1 MKVLFISIVNEKGG
15 AIVKRL
21 IRLSLFFVGGITT
34 ISIVALFALI
44 VIYSETAITDADTTT
59 TVNDSNWSIENSAV
73 IADMEILMSAYDLPS
88 VSIAVAVN
96 GEMVLASAR
105 GYANVADGISATP
118 ATMYS
123 IGSIA
128 KPMTAVAM
136 MRYWDRGIID
146 LDSPIAARLPE
157 WPGRHAAIT
166 PRQLASHSA
175 GIPHVYSGRASQELI
190 SQEIYNNA
198 RSALSVFA
206 DESLLFEPGQDF
218 TYSSSGYTLLSAW
231 LEAVAGQDWQDLMD
245 AEVWRPLMMTSTV
258 LHRQPRQKQEAQDYM
273 ARISENT
280 WLPRIPTERSF
291 MFGGGAVLSSP
302 VDLVRFALGVMNDDF
317 LSPESRSLMWQPVA
331 LPMGEG
337 ESVINA
343 QNYGLGW
350 RSDETPGSSSITG
363 VHHGGTVAGGASS
376 FLLLYPQFNA
386 VIAIATNAATPP
398 ELRAAMWRILRSYIS
413 TDSPREPSV

>member
-1 MKVLFISIVNEKGG
+1 MKKLFKLSMFSI
-15 AIVKRL
+15 
-21 IRLSLFFVGGITT
+21 GGI
-34 ISIVALFALI
+34 VAASVATLFALV
-44 VIYSETAITDADTTT
+44 VIYSETAVTGADTTT
-59 TVNDSNWSIENSAV
+59 TVNELNWSVENSAV
-73 IADMEILMSAYDLPS
+73 IADLEVLMSAYDLPS

-96 GEMVLASAR
+96 GQVVLASAR
-105 GYANVADGISATP
+105 GYANVADGIKATP
-118 ATMYS
+118 ATVYS

-136 MRYWDRGIID
+136 MRYWDRGIVDI
-146 LDSPIAARLPE
+146 DSPVAARLPE
-157 WPGRHAAIT
+157 WPGRHAAVT

-175 GIPHVYSGRASQELI
+175 GIPHVYNGRASQEFI
-190 SQEIYNNA
+190 SQEIYSNA

-231 LEAVAGQDWQDLMD
+231 LEAVAGQDWQDLMGS
-245 AEVWRPLMMTSTV
+245 EVWQPLEMTSTM
-258 LHRQPRQKQEAQDYM
+258 LHRQPRQEQEAQDYM

-331 LPMGEG
+331 LPMGED
-337 ESVINA
+337 ESVVNA

-350 RSDETPGSSSITG
+350 RIGETPESSSTASITG
-363 VHHGGTVAGGASS
+363 VHHGGTVGGGASS

-386 VIAIATNAATPP
+386 AISIATNAASPS
-398 ELRAAMWRILRSYIS
+398 ELRSDMWRLLRRYIS
-413 TDSPREPSV
+413 SDSFESVASHKLLPD